1 MEQQQVGLSELLEAG
16 VHFGH
21 QTRRWNPKM
30 RKFIFTERN
39 GIHIIDLRKTLDRLV
54 LAKEAV
60 REVVLAG
67 ERVLFVCT
75 KRQLRSIIE
84 QEAERC
90 GAFYV
95 TERWLGGM
103 LTNFQTIRKQIRRL
117 KELERGQE
125 ESAFEFYTK
134 KERLLLDRE
143 RMKLHKYLSGV
154 KDMTR
159 LPGAMFVVDVKRET
173 SAVREAGRLGIP
185 VIAITDT
192 NANPD
197 LVDYPVPGNDD
208 AIRSVGLITQAI
220 AQSVQEA
227 SAQVPAEQK
236 RKVQEAQ
243 ATTYSTETGEV
254 IETPTRP
261 APPRRKRVPRPEV
274 IEKHLGAAAAAAAAS
289 AEDKKGEGSPKEP
302 TETEEEAAEVLAA
315 ADAEA
320 TADAEV
326 AGDAEEGSDAEAAAD
341 AGEGSDAE
349 AAADAGEGSDAE
361 AAADAEEGSDAEAAA
376 DAGEGSDAQAAADA
390 EEGSDA
396 QAAADAEEGSDAQ
409 AAADDEEGGDAK
421 AGEAES
427 GS

>member
-1 MEQQQVGLSELLEAG
+1 MQQQQMGLSELLEAG

-30 RKFIFTERN
+30 KKFIFTERN

-54 LAKEAV
+54 TAKAAV
-60 REVVLAG
+60 NEIVLAG
-67 ERVLFVCT
+67 EKVLFVCT
-75 KRQLRSIIE
+75 KRQLRSVIE
-84 QEAERC
+84 QEAEQC

-143 RMKLHKYLSGV
+143 RIKLNKYLAGV

-159 LPGAMFVVDVKRET
+159 LPGAMFVVDVKREA

-197 LVDYPVPGNDD
+197 LVEYPVPGNDD

-220 AQSVQEA
+220 AESIREA
-227 SAQVPAEQK
+227 GAQVPEEQK
-236 RKVQEAQ
+236 RKVQDAQ

-254 IETPTRP
+254 TETPSRP
-261 APPRRKRVPRPEV
+261 AAPRRKRVPRPDI
-274 IEKHLGAAAAAAAAS
+274 IEKHTGSGAVAADAGTAGLV
-289 AEDKKGEGSPKEP
+289 EDKEEVSPEGPDGSED
-302 TETEEEAAEVLAA
+302 EAANGEEAKDGEAIDSKAA
-315 ADAEA
+315 ADGEEAE
-320 TADAEV
+320 D
-326 AGDAEEGSDAEAAAD
+326 EEAIDSEAAAD
-341 AGEGSDAE
+341 GETD
-349 AAADAGEGSDAE
+349 
-361 AAADAEEGSDAEAAA
+361 
-376 DAGEGSDAQAAADA
+376 
-390 EEGSDA
+390 
-396 QAAADAEEGSDAQ
+396 
-409 AAADDEEGGDAK
+409 
-421 AGEAES
+421 EAES

>member
-1 MEQQQVGLSELLEAG
+1 MQEQQVGLSELLEAG

-54 LAKEAV
+54 TAKEAV

-75 KRQLRSIIE
+75 KRQLRSVIE
-84 QEAERC
+84 QEAEQC

-143 RMKLHKYLSGV
+143 RLKLNKYLSGV

-159 LPGAMFVVDVKRET
+159 LPGALFIVDVKREAI
-173 SAVREAGRLGIP
+173 AVREAARLGIP

-192 NANPD
+192 NADPE
-197 LVDYPVPGNDD
+197 LVEYPVPGNDD

-220 AQSVQEA
+220 SQSVKEA
-227 SAQVPAEQK
+227 SAQVPEEQK
-236 RKVQEAQ
+236 RKVQDAQ

-254 IETPTRP
+254 TEAPSRP
-261 APPRRKRVPRPEV
+261 AAPRRKRVPRPGV
-274 IEKHLGAAAAAAAAS
+274 LEKHAARVGATTTDAASTKDGAAED
-289 AEDKKGEGSPKEP
+289 AETDVSPDAP
-302 TETEEEAAEVLAA
+302 AAEAEPAA
-315 ADAEA
+315 KADAEPDAKADAEPDAKADAEPDAKADAEA
-320 TADAEV
+320 SAKADAEASEV
-326 AGDAEEGSDAEAAAD
+326 
-341 AGEGSDAE
+341 
-349 AAADAGEGSDAE
+349 
-361 AAADAEEGSDAEAAA
+361 
-376 DAGEGSDAQAAADA
+376 
-390 EEGSDA
+390 
-396 QAAADAEEGSDAQ
+396 
-409 AAADDEEGGDAK
+409 
-421 AGEAES
+421 
-427 GS
+427 